1 MQTPIYY
8 IDAFTDKLFSGN
20 PAAVVFSDIN
30 NVQLMQNIAAE
41 NNLSETAFIREEDGK
56 YFIRWFAPSCEID
69 LCGHATI
76 ASAFVFFKY
85 INPEASIFEVH
96 STKHGILKVSKE
108 DEFLFLDFPKDEITF
123 YENND
128 FLDAI
133 INFKP
138 IEVFKGRDDFLAI
151 LDSEDSIKN
160 LEINFEMLKK
170 IDSRG
175 LIVSAKGTKYDFVS
189 RCFFP
194 DAGVNE
200 DPVTGSAHT
209 TLTPYWS
216 KKLNKNKLHAF
227 QLSKRGG
234 VLFCEEKGDRVI
246 IGGKAIQYLEG
257 KIAL

>member
-1 MQTPIYY
+1 MQIPIYY

-20 PAAVVFSDIN
+20 PAAVVFSDIDDA
-30 NVQLMQNIAAE
+30 QLMQNIAAE

-85 INPEASIFEVH
+85 INPEASTFEVY
-96 STKHGILKVSKE
+96 STKHGILKVSRE
-108 DEFLFLDFPKDEITF
+108 DEFLFLDFPKDEITLC
-123 YENND
+123 ENND
-128 FLDAI
+128 FLDEI

-138 IEVFKGRDDFLAI
+138 IEVYKGRDDFLAI
-151 LDSEDSIKN
+151 LDSEDLIKN
-160 LEINFEMLKK
+160 LEINFELLKHL
-170 IDSRG
+170 DSRG

-216 KKLNKNKLHAF
+216 KKLSKNKLHAF

>member
-1 MQTPIYY
+1 MQIPIYY

-30 NVQLMQNIAAE
+30 DTQLMQNIAAE

-96 STKHGILKVSKE
+96 SIKHGILKVSKE
-108 DEFLFLDFPKDEITF
+108 DEFLFLDFPKDDITLC
-123 YENND
+123 ENNY
-128 FLDAI
+128 FLDGI
-133 INFKP
+133 INFKS
-138 IEVFKGRDDFLAI
+138 IEVYKGRDDFLAI
-151 LDSEDSIKN
+151 LDSEDLIKN
-160 LEINFEMLKK
+160 LEINFEILKQ

-246 IGGKAIQYLEG
+246 IGGQAIQYLEG
-257 KIAL
+257 KITL

>member
-30 NVQLMQNIAAE
+30 DTQLMQNIAAE
-41 NNLSETAFIREEDGK
+41 NNLSETAFIREEGGK

-96 STKHGILKVSKE
+96 SIKHGILKVSKE

-123 YENND
+123 CENND
-128 FLDAI
+128 FLDGI

-151 LDSEDSIKN
+151 LDSEDLIKN
-160 LEINFEMLKK
+160 LEINFELLKHL
-170 IDSRG
+170 DSRG

-246 IGGKAIQYLEG
+246 IGGQAVQYLEG
-257 KIAL
+257 KIAF

>member
-1 MQTPIYY
+1 MQTSIYY

-20 PAAVVFSDIN
+20 PAAVIFSDIN
-30 NVQLMQNIAAE
+30 DAQLMQNIAAE
-41 NNLSETAFIREEDGK
+41 NNLSETAFIREEGGK
-56 YFIRWFAPSCEID
+56 YFIRWFAPSCEIG

-85 INPEASIFEVH
+85 INHEASIFEVH

-123 YENND
+123 CENND
-128 FLDAI
+128 FLDGI

-138 IEVFKGRDDFLAI
+138 TEVYKGRDDFLAI

-160 LEINFEMLKK
+160 LEINFEMLKQ

-216 KKLNKNKLHAF
+216 KKLCKNKLHAF

-246 IGGKAIQYLEG
+246 IGGQAVQYLEG
-257 KIAL
+257 KIAF

>member
-1 MQTPIYY
+1 MQTSIYY

-30 NVQLMQNIAAE
+30 DARLMQNIAAE
-41 NNLSETAFIREEDGK
+41 NNLSETAFIRDEGGK

-85 INPEASIFEVH
+85 INPEALIFEVH

-108 DEFLFLDFPKDEITF
+108 DEFLFLDFPKDEITLC
-123 YENND
+123 ENND
-128 FLDAI
+128 FLDGI

-138 IEVFKGRDDFLAI
+138 TEVYKGRDDFLAI

-160 LEINFEMLKK
+160 LEINFEMLKQ

-216 KKLNKNKLHAF
+216 KKLCKNKLHAF

-257 KIAL
+257 KIAF

>member
-30 NVQLMQNIAAE
+30 DAQLMQNIAVE

-85 INPEASIFEVH
+85 INPEALTFEVY
-96 STKHGILKVSKE
+96 STKHGILKVSRE
-108 DEFLFLDFPKDEITF
+108 DEFLFLDFPKDEITLC
-123 YENND
+123 ENND
-128 FLDAI
+128 FLNEI

-138 IEVFKGRDDFLAI
+138 IEVYKGRDDFLAI
-151 LDSEDSIKN
+151 LDSEDLIKN
-160 LEINFEMLKK
+160 LEINFEMLKQ

-246 IGGKAIQYLEG
+246 IGGKAVQYLEG
-257 KIAL
+257 KIAF

>member
-1 MQTPIYY
+1 MHTPIYY

-20 PAAVVFSDIN
+20 PAAVVFADIN
-30 NVQLMQNIAAE
+30 DAQLMQNIASE

-85 INPEASIFEVH
+85 INPETSIFEVH
-96 STKHGILKVSKE
+96 STKHGILKVYRE
-108 DEFLFLDFPKDEITF
+108 DEFLFLYFPKDEITF
-123 YENND
+123 CENKD
-128 FLDAI
+128 FLDEI

-138 IEVFKGRDDFLAI
+138 IEVYKGRDDFLVI

-160 LEINFEMLKK
+160 LEINFEKLKQL
-170 IDSRG
+170 DSRG

-234 VLFCEEKGDRVI
+234 FLFCEEKGERVI
-246 IGGKAIQYLEG
+246 IGGKAVQYLEG
-257 KIAL
+257 KIEL

>member
-1 MQTPIYY
+1 MQIPIYY

-30 NVQLMQNIAAE
+30 DTQLMQNIAAE

-96 STKHGILKVSKE
+96 SIKHGILKVSKE
-108 DEFLFLDFPKDEITF
+108 DEFLFLDFPKDDITLC
-123 YENND
+123 ENND
-128 FLDAI
+128 FLDGI
-133 INFKP
+133 INFKS
-138 IEVFKGRDDFLAI
+138 IEAYKGRDDFLAI
-151 LDSEDSIKN
+151 LDSEDLIKN
-160 LEINFEMLKK
+160 LEINFEMLKQ

-246 IGGKAIQYLEG
+246 IGGQAIQYLEG
-257 KIAL
+257 KITL

>member
-1 MQTPIYY
+1 MQTSIYY

-20 PAAVVFSDIN
+20 PAAVVFSDIDDA
-30 NVQLMQNIAAE
+30 QLMQNIAAE

-96 STKHGILKVSKE
+96 SIKHGILKVSKE
-108 DEFLFLDFPKDEITF
+108 DEFLFLDFPKDEIIF

-128 FLDAI
+128 FLDGI

-138 IEVFKGRDDFLAI
+138 TEVYKGRDDFLAI

-160 LEINFEMLKK
+160 LEINFEMLKQ

-246 IGGKAIQYLEG
+246 IGGQAIQYLEG
-257 KIAL
+257 KITL

>member
-1 MQTPIYY
+1 MQIPIYY
-8 IDAFTDKLFSGN
+8 IDAFADKLFSGN

-30 NVQLMQNIAAE
+30 DTQLMQNIAAE
-41 NNLSETAFIREEDGK
+41 NNLSETAFIREKDGK

-76 ASAFVFFKY
+76 ASAFVFFNY
-85 INPEASIFEVH
+85 IKPEAITFDVH
-96 STKHGILKVSKE
+96 SNKHGILKVYKE
-108 DEFLFLDFPKDEITF
+108 DEFLFLDFPKDEII
-123 YENND
+123 YCENND
-128 FLDAI
+128 FLDGI

-138 IEVFKGRDDFLAI
+138 IEIYRGRDDFLAI

-160 LEINFEMLKK
+160 LEINFELLKE

-216 KKLNKNKLHAF
+216 QKLNKNKLHAF

-234 VLFCEEKGDRVI
+234 AVLCEERNKRVI

-257 KIAL
+257 KISL

>member
-1 MQTPIYY
+1 MQTSIYY

-20 PAAVVFSDIN
+20 PAAVIFSDIN
-30 NVQLMQNIAAE
+30 DAQLMQNIAAE
-41 NNLSETAFIREEDGK
+41 NNLSETAFIREEGGK

-85 INPEASIFEVH
+85 INHKASIFEVH

-123 YENND
+123 CENND
-128 FLDAI
+128 FLDGI

-138 IEVFKGRDDFLAI
+138 TEVYKGRDDFLAI

-170 IDSRG
+170 INSRG

>member
-1 MQTPIYY
+1 MQTSIYY

-30 NVQLMQNIAAE
+30 DAQLMQNIAAE

-85 INPEASIFEVH
+85 INPEASIFEVN

-108 DEFLFLDFPKDEITF
+108 DELLFLDFPKDDITLC
-123 YENND
+123 ENND
-128 FLDAI
+128 FLDEI

-160 LEINFEMLKK
+160 LEINFEMLKQ

-216 KKLNKNKLHAF
+216 KKLCKNKLHAF

-246 IGGKAIQYLEG
+246 IGGKAVQYLEG
-257 KIAL
+257 KIAF

>member
-30 NVQLMQNIAAE
+30 DAQLMQNIAAE

-85 INPEASIFEVH
+85 INPEASTFEVY
-96 STKHGILKVSKE
+96 STKHGILKVSRD
-108 DEFLFLDFPKDEITF
+108 DEFLFLDFPKDEITLC
-123 YENND
+123 ENND
-128 FLDAI
+128 FLNEI

-138 IEVFKGRDDFLAI
+138 IEVYKGRDDFLAI
-151 LDSEDSIKN
+151 LDSEDLIKN
-160 LEINFEMLKK
+160 IEINFELLKHL
-170 IDSRG
+170 DSRG

-246 IGGKAIQYLEG
+246 IGGKAVQYLEG
-257 KIAL
+257 KIAF

>member
-1 MQTPIYY
+1 MQIPIYY

-20 PAAVVFSDIN
+20 PAAVVFSDIDDA
-30 NVQLMQNIAAE
+30 QLMQNIAAE

-85 INPEASIFEVH
+85 INSEASIFEVN

-108 DEFLFLDFPKDEITF
+108 DELLFLDFPKDEIIF

-128 FLDAI
+128 FLDGI

-138 IEVFKGRDDFLAI
+138 TEVYKGRDDFLAI

-160 LEINFEMLKK
+160 LEINFEMLKQ

-257 KIAL
+257 KITL

>member
-30 NVQLMQNIAAE
+30 DAQLMQNIAAE

-85 INPEASIFEVH
+85 INPEASTFEVY
-96 STKHGILKVSKE
+96 STKHGILKVSRE
-108 DEFLFLDFPKDEITF
+108 DEFLFLDFPKDEITLC
-123 YENND
+123 ENND
-128 FLDAI
+128 FLNEI

-138 IEVFKGRDDFLAI
+138 IEVYKGRDDFLAI
-151 LDSEDSIKN
+151 LDSEDLIKN
-160 LEINFEMLKK
+160 LEINFELLKHL
-170 IDSRG
+170 DSRG
-175 LIVSAKGTKYDFVS
+175 LIVSAKGTNYDFVS

-246 IGGKAIQYLEG
+246 IGGKAVQYLEG
-257 KIAL
+257 KIAF

>member
-30 NVQLMQNIAAE
+30 DAQLMQNIAAE

-85 INPEASIFEVH
+85 INPEASTFEVY
-96 STKHGILKVSKE
+96 STKHGILKVSRD
-108 DEFLFLDFPKDEITF
+108 DEFLFLDFPKDEITLC
-123 YENND
+123 ENND
-128 FLDAI
+128 FLNEI

-138 IEVFKGRDDFLAI
+138 IEVYKGRDDFLAI
-151 LDSEDSIKN
+151 LDSEDLIKN
-160 LEINFEMLKK
+160 LEINFELLKHL
-170 IDSRG
+170 DSRG

-246 IGGKAIQYLEG
+246 IGGKAVQYLEG
-257 KIAL
+257 KIAF

>member
-1 MQTPIYY
+1 MQTSIYY

-20 PAAVVFSDIN
+20 PAAVIFSDIN
-30 NVQLMQNIAAE
+30 DAQLMQNIAAE
-41 NNLSETAFIREEDGK
+41 NNLSETAFIREEGGK

-96 STKHGILKVSKE
+96 STKRGILKVSKE

-123 YENND
+123 CENND
-128 FLDAI
+128 FLDGI

-138 IEVFKGRDDFLAI
+138 TEVYKGRDDFLAI

-160 LEINFEMLKK
+160 LEINFEMLKQ

-175 LIVSAKGTKYDFVS
+175 FIVSAKGTKYDFVS

-200 DPVTGSAHT
+200 DPVTGSVHT
-209 TLTPYWS
+209 TLTPYWF

-246 IGGKAIQYLEG
+246 IGGKAVQYLEG
-257 KIAL
+257 KIAF

>member
-30 NVQLMQNIAAE
+30 DAQLMQNIAAE

-85 INPEASIFEVH
+85 INPEASTFEVY
-96 STKHGILKVSKE
+96 STKHGILKVSRE
-108 DEFLFLDFPKDEITF
+108 DEFLFLDFPKDEITLC
-123 YENND
+123 ENND
-128 FLDAI
+128 FLNEI

-138 IEVFKGRDDFLAI
+138 IEVYKGRDDFLAI
-151 LDSEDSIKN
+151 LDSEDLIKN
-160 LEINFEMLKK
+160 LEINFELLKHL
-170 IDSRG
+170 DSRG

-246 IGGKAIQYLEG
+246 IGGKAVQYLEG
-257 KIAL
+257 KIAF

>member
-1 MQTPIYY
+1 MHTPIYY

-20 PAAVVFSDIN
+20 PAAVVFADIN
-30 NVQLMQNIAAE
+30 DAQLMQNIASE

-85 INPEASIFEVH
+85 INPEASIFEAH
-96 STKHGILKVSKE
+96 STKHGILKVYRE

-123 YENND
+123 CENKD
-128 FLDAI
+128 FLDEI

-138 IEVFKGRDDFLAI
+138 IEVYKGRDDFLVI

-160 LEINFEMLKK
+160 LEINFEKLKQL
-170 IDSRG
+170 DSRG

-234 VLFCEEKGDRVI
+234 FLFCEEKGERVI
-246 IGGKAIQYLEG
+246 IGGKAVQYLEG
-257 KIAL
+257 KIEL

>member
-30 NVQLMQNIAAE
+30 DAQLMQNIAAE

-85 INPEASIFEVH
+85 INPEASTFEVY
-96 STKHGILKVSKE
+96 STKHGILKVSRD
-108 DEFLFLDFPKDEITF
+108 DEFLFLDFPKDEITLC
-123 YENND
+123 ENND
-128 FLDAI
+128 FLNEI

-138 IEVFKGRDDFLAI
+138 IEVYKGRDDFLAI
-151 LDSEDSIKN
+151 LDSEDLIKN
-160 LEINFEMLKK
+160 VEINFELLKHL
-170 IDSRG
+170 DSRG

-246 IGGKAIQYLEG
+246 IGGKAVQYLEG
-257 KIAL
+257 KIAF

>member
-1 MQTPIYY
+1 MQTSIYY

-30 NVQLMQNIAAE
+30 DTQLMQNIAAE

-96 STKHGILKVSKE
+96 SIKHGILKVSKE

-123 YENND
+123 CENND
-128 FLDAI
+128 FLDGI

-138 IEVFKGRDDFLAI
+138 TEVYKGRDDFLAI

-160 LEINFEMLKK
+160 LEINFEMLKQ

-216 KKLNKNKLHAF
+216 KKLCKNKLHAF

-246 IGGKAIQYLEG
+246 IGGKAVQYLEG
-257 KIAL
+257 KIAF

>member
-30 NVQLMQNIAAE
+30 DAQLMQNIAAE

-85 INPEASIFEVH
+85 INPEASTFEVY
-96 STKHGILKVSKE
+96 STKHGILKVSRE
-108 DEFLFLDFPKDEITF
+108 DEFLFLDFPKDEITLC
-123 YENND
+123 ENND
-128 FLDAI
+128 FLDEI

-138 IEVFKGRDDFLAI
+138 IEVYKGRDDFLAI
-151 LDSEDSIKN
+151 LDSEDLIKN
-160 LEINFEMLKK
+160 LEINFELLKHL
-170 IDSRG
+170 DSRG

-246 IGGKAIQYLEG
+246 IGGKAVQYLEG
-257 KIAL
+257 KIAF

>member
-30 NVQLMQNIAAE
+30 DARLMQNIAAE
-41 NNLSETAFIREEDGK
+41 NNLSETAFIREENGK

-96 STKHGILKVSKE
+96 STKRGILKVSKE

-123 YENND
+123 CENND
-128 FLDAI
+128 FLDGI

-138 IEVFKGRDDFLAI
+138 TEVYKGRDDFLAI

-160 LEINFEMLKK
+160 LEINFEMLKQ

-234 VLFCEEKGDRVI
+234 ALFCEEKGDRVI

>member
-1 MQTPIYY
+1 MQIPIYY

-30 NVQLMQNIAAE
+30 DTQLMQNIAAE

-96 STKHGILKVSKE
+96 SIKHGILKVSKE
-108 DEFLFLDFPKDEITF
+108 DEFLFLDFPKDDITLC
-123 YENND
+123 ENND
-128 FLDAI
+128 FLDGI

-138 IEVFKGRDDFLAI
+138 KEVFKGRDDFLAI

-160 LEINFEMLKK
+160 LEINFEMLKQ

-246 IGGKAIQYLEG
+246 IGGQAVQYLEG
-257 KIAL
+257 KIAF